1 MHSSNKIY
9 TFSIM
14 ALTILAV
21 NFFALPAAN
30 EPGGYGDSNQGF
42 ARCEACH
49 PASAETTKSSPH
61 YKMKCLDCH
70 TASGFAQDTHI
81 STIPGCGDCHAGAG
95 AGKQHTKLMYFS
107 ELPEPI
113 FVFTPDIAE
122 NNGAVYVSL
131 VKPVNGS
138 I

>member
-1 MHSSNKIY
+1 MQSSTKIF

-21 NFFALPAAN
+21 DFFALPAAN
-30 EPGGYGDSNQGF
+30 EQGGYSDSNSSF

-49 PASAETTKSSPH
+49 PAGADTTKSSPH

-70 TASGFAQDTHI
+70 KVSGFAEDTHT
-81 STIPGCGDCHAGAG
+81 STIPVCSDCHAGAG
-95 AGKQHTKLMYFS
+95 AGKQHKKVSYFS
-107 ELPEPI
+107 EPA
-113 FVFTPDIAE
+113 FVFNPDIVE
-122 NNGAVYVSL
+122 NNDAVYVSL